1 MSKTIY
7 ARNGEAI
14 IVDDV
19 DFKWLSLHKWHLSG
33 KGYAICGVYNPITKK
48 TEKHRMQ
55 RMIMQASKGQ
65 LVDHKDRNKLNNQRS
80 NLRFATRTENMFNS
94 KLPSN
99 NTTGYKW
106 ICWDKARRK
115 YHVSTK
121 INQKKI
127 NVGRYATLEEAIV
140 AVRCKVL
147 PLMGEFVPHEY
158 A

>member
-1 MSKTIY
+1 MSKIIY
-7 ARNGEAI
+7 AKNGEAI
-14 IVDDV
+14 IVDDE
-19 DFKWLSLHKWHLSG
+19 DSRWLTLHKWHINS

-48 TEKHRMQ
+48 TEKYRMHRM
-55 RMIMQASKGQ
+55 IIQAPKGQ

-106 ICWDKARRK
+106 ICWDKARQK

-127 NVGRYATLEEAIV
+127 NIGRYDTLEEAIE
-140 AVRCKVL
+140 AVRWKVL